1 MTIGEWVKQ
10 YRKSH
15 GMSMQDFGDV
25 CGLSRAYISILE
37 KGINPTTGKP
47 FIPTIQTIKKIADCT
62 GTDFDSLLGMI
73 DGSQK
78 VTVNDT
84 ASIGKGPQP
93 ACGVRIP
100 VLGTVVAGLPMYA
113 SENIIDYEEITPQL
127 AATGEYFAL
136 QIKGR
141 SMEPRI
147 YEGDVVIVR
156 RQDDVDS
163 GDTAIVLV
171 NGDEATIKRVKKSPE
186 GVTLIAN
193 NVAVYEP
200 HFYSNAEI
208 ATLPV
213 RFLGKVIELRG
224 KL

>member
-37 KGINPTTGKP
+37 KGINPTTRKP

-84 ASIGKGPQP
+84 ASIGNGPQP

-100 VLGTVVAGLPMYA
+100 VLGRVVAGIPLEA
-113 SENIIDYEEITPQL
+113 ITDIIDYEEIPAQMAKSGT
-127 AATGEYFAL
+127 YFAL
-136 QIKGR
+136 QVKGR
-141 SMEPRI
+141 SMEPTLH
-147 YEGDVVIVR
+147 EGDVVIVR
-156 RQDDVDS
+156 QQPEVEN
-163 GDTAIVLV
+163 GEIAIVLV
-171 NGDEATIKRVKKSPE
+171 NGNDATVKE
-186 GVTLIAN
+186 V
-193 NVAVYEP
+193 
-200 HFYSNAEI
+200 
-208 ATLPV
+208 
-213 RFLGKVIELRG
+213 
-224 KL
+224 

>member
-1 MTIGEWVKQ
+1 MSDLGNREIMAQNIKYYMNKNNKTRNEICHDLGFAYSTFSDWVNGKKYPRIDKIELMAKYFNVSKTDLVERHQ
-10 YRKSH
+10 
-15 GMSMQDFGDV
+15 
-25 CGLSRAYISILE
+25 
-37 KGINPTTGKP
+37 KGP
-47 FIPTIQTIKKIADCT
+47 
-62 GTDFDSLLGMI
+62 
-73 DGSQK
+73 
-78 VTVNDT
+78 
-84 ASIGKGPQP
+84 GPQP
-93 ACGVRIP
+93 ARGVRIP

-113 SENIIDYEEITPQL
+113 SENVIDYEEITPQL

>member
-1 MTIGEWVKQ
+1 MKLVKDII
-10 YRKSH
+10 KSK
-15 GMSMQDFGDV
+15 
-25 CGLSRAYISILE
+25 RLE
-37 KGINPTTGKP
+37 
-47 FIPTIQTIKKIADCT
+47 
-62 GTDFDSLLGMI
+62 LGMTMKELAE
-73 DGSQK
+73 K
-78 VTVNDT
+78 VGVSEGTISRWESGEIANMRRNVIVSLAKALNT
-84 ASIGKGPQP
+84 TPAVLMGWTEPAP
-93 ACGVRIP
+93 NEACGIRIP